1 MGLLAKRASAKRLR
15 EKLDTTLL
23 NSFPGYAFIKG
34 FAENLR
40 QAEELAGSFQP
51 VLVRLDDYTQVA
63 FETHRDS
70 AGKVAVYLPGAPNP
84 WSGTVVYVSH
94 ERVEPLAMT
103 LTEALRNIRTLG
115 KGSIEVA
122 VEKQKVETAQCA

>member
-1 MGLLAKRASAKRLR
+1 
-15 EKLDTTLL
+15 LL
-23 NSFPGYAFIKG
+23 NTFPGYAFIKG

-40 QAEELAGSFQP
+40 QAEQLAGNFLP
-51 VLVRLDDYTQVA
+51 VVVRFDDYVQIA

-84 WSGTVVYVSH
+84 WSGTVVYVSQ
-94 ERVEPLAMT
+94 ERVQPLAMT

-115 KGSIEVA
+115 KGSLDVA
-122 VEKQKVETAQCA
+122 VKEQKGETEQCA